1 MSKNP
6 VVHFEMPYEDSE
18 RLSKFY
24 TQAFDW
30 KMDDMGEQMGN
41 YIMAHGAETDENNM
55 VKNPGNINGGFF
67 PRNADSPNQSPSVV
81 IAVEDINVAIEKI
94 KEAGGEVLGEPMEI
108 PTVGMYVSF
117 RDTEGNLVGLI
128 QGLG

>member
-18 RLSKFY
+18 RMSNFY

-30 KMDDMGEQMGN
+30 KMNDMGEQMGN
-41 YIMAHGAETDENNM
+41 YIMAHGAETDENTM

-67 PRNADSPNQSPSVV
+67 PRRADSPNQSPSVV

-117 RDTEGNLVGLI
+117 RDTEGNLVSLI